1 MISAEQFRGTV
12 PGRNPHEVPPHEQRF
27 LCRLLWKELRQL
39 RDEVTAKVD
48 LDPSRKIKYM
58 VPTSDI
64 PGYDEK
70 RQEII
75 RPDRAWHVS
84 ASSVNVGGS

>member
-27 LCRLLWKELRQL
+27 LCRLLWKELSEL
-39 RDEVTAKVD
+39 RDEVTAQVV
-48 LDPSRKIKYM
+48 LDPTRKIKYM

-75 RPDRAWHVS
+75 RPDRAWHIF
-84 ASSVNVGGS
+84 ASSVTRR